1 MTTKAQSGKTLGD
14 EYLRKMQTF
23 LSAQVALPVSN
34 DGSLNITAI
43 AEQAGIPKQSIYKN
57 PSIRKIIEEAKVAKG
72 VESWSERRAY
82 APKEPME
89 EGAAPRR
96 DMTSDSKRL
105 QTAERR
111 VSTLEQMNAALTAE
125 NFELRRQIKEVKQQ
139 LGRQDMIIDSG
150 RRIPAPAVK
159 NG

>member
-1 MTTKAQSGKTLGD
+1 MTPKAQSGRALGD

-23 LSAQVALPVSN
+23 LSAKVALPISN

-57 PSIRKIIEEAKVAKG
+57 PAIRKIIEEAKVATG
-72 VESWSERRAY
+72 VESWSERRAD
-82 APKEPME
+82 APKEHME

-105 QTAERR
+105 QAAERR
-111 VSTLEQMNAALTAE
+111 VSTLEQMNAVLTAE
-125 NFELRRQIKEVKQQ
+125 NFELRRQIKEIKQQ
-139 LGRQDMIIDSG
+139 LGRQDMMIDSG